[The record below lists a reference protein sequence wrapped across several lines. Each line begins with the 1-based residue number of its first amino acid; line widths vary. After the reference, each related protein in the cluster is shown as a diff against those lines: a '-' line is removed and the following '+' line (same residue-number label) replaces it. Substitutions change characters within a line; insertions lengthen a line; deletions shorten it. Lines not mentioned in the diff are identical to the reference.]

1 MNNESR
7 EMARTSL
14 SVVGGSLEGMGE
26 SFLSCRLYHR
36 AALQGTNIGESGL
49 ADAFRDTINLR
60 AA

>member
-1 MNNESR
+1 
-7 EMARTSL
+7 MARTSL

-26 SFLSCRLYHR
+26 SFLSCPLYHR

-49 ADAFRDTINLR
+49 ADAFPETINLR